1 MSITDSFKNLF
12 CNQSRISIVIAF
24 LSILTIG
31 MSIQPPH
38 QSDAQV
44 DVDEYLKNPLAA
56 SDIDID
62 ILNDLFICE
71 NSIQFLGV
79 DPFGSL
85 GDYNNDSFCLIVK
98 EFEDR

>member
-12 CNQSRISIVIAF
+12 CNQSRIGIVIAF

-31 MSIQPPH
+31 MTIQPPH

-56 SDIDID
+56 SDIN
-62 ILNDLFICE
+62 ILNDFFICG
-71 NSIQFLGV
+71 NSIQVGGL
-79 DPFGSL
+79 DTFGSLL
-85 GDYNNDSFCLIVK
+85 GDYNDSVCLIVK

>member
-1 MSITDSFKNLF
+1 
-12 CNQSRISIVIAF
+12 
-24 LSILTIG
+24 

-62 ILNDLFICE
+62 ILNDLSICE
-71 NSIQFLGV
+71 ISIQFLGL
-79 DPFGSL
+79 DTFGSL
-85 GDYNNDSFCLIVK
+85 LGNYDDSVYLIVK